1 MHRFSHYSYFTC
13 MATIS
18 LRLSEKSDKE
28 TSQKAIL
35 IRFRHGKIDQ
45 YANTNIYVS
54 SEYWSDRQQ
63 TIIVPNWRV
72 LSAEKKKNQKDL
84 LGKLIN

>member
-1 MHRFSHYSYFTC
+1 
-13 MATIS
+13 MATIT
-18 LRLSEKSDKE
+18 LRLSEKTDKE

-45 YANTNIYVS
+45 YANMNIYVS
-54 SEYWSDRQQ
+54 SEYWSDEQQ

-72 LSAEKKKNQKDL
+72 LSAEKRKFKKNSKASS
-84 LGKLIN
+84 IN